1 MLRLL
6 IIGLVL
12 LTSTS
17 VEARHRHHR
26 HAASRHV
33 SLSLTTIKVAT
44 GHQITVATHLVKRFQ
59 SLIADLAA
67 AGYHPRSIRCFSLT
81 GHVRHSRHHVGAACD
96 FDGSLSRSSF
106 MRSAT
111 ANRIIAKNHFRNGCS
126 FYSSGVRDCGHV
138 DDGYVHGRR
147 GHR

>member
-12 LTSTS
+12 LMSTS

-26 HAASRHV
+26 HAASHRTN
-33 SLSLTTIKVAT
+33 LSLTTIKVAT
-44 GHQITVATHLVKRFQ
+44 GHQITVAAHLAKRFQ

-67 AGYHPRSIRCFSLT
+67 AGYRPRTIHCFSLT

-96 FDGSLSRSSF
+96 FDGSLSRSPF
-106 MRSAT
+106 MRSAI
-111 ANRIIAKNHFRNGCS
+111 ANRIIVKNRFRNGCS

-138 DDGYVHGRR
+138 DWPRGRR
-147 GHR
+147 HR